1 MNTELVP
8 VEGVPCPCPGT
19 PHAEGDT
26 VSLYPRLGLHA
37 GVIAQRK
44 IIAALERKADDDEV
58 VATLMEVFCRGG
70 VAEWTVIDEEGKA
83 VPVTPDS
90 IELYLIGN
98 YAAGRMVAEKA
109 DSLYSGA
116 LIDPLLKQVEV
127 LSPPTPTN
135 GLTLVKTGS
144 SRTRRKR

>member
-19 PHAEGDT
+19 PHSEGDT
-26 VSLYPRLGLHA
+26 VSLFPRLGLHA

-58 VATLMEVFCRGG
+58 VATLMDVFCRGG
-70 VAEWTVIDEEGKA
+70 VAEWTVVDEDGKP
-83 VPVTPDS
+83 VPVTPDT
-90 IELYLIGN
+90 IEVYLIGN

-116 LIDPLLKQVEV
+116 LIDPLLMKVEA
-127 LSPPTPTN
+127 SFPPTPTN
-135 GLTLVKTGS
+135 GSTSAKTAS